1 MDPAPPPKAGCNC
14 QKSKKADCPLP
25 GECTMDGVVYEAV
38 VTTSDGQRESYV
50 GLAKNFKRRWPKH
63 WAVQPLMDSPPSLG
77 MCGGRGT
84 NGLSQKLSGNFWK
97 HMLLTLTQS
106 LDYVDCVQE
115 KNTRLSSTQVWHRST
130 VEQKFFSSHCR
141 HRTIYLMGEP
151 PD

>member
-63 WAVQPLMDSPPSLG
+63 KSTLASPTADGKTTFS
-77 MCGGRGT
+77 RYVWRQRDQ
-84 NGLSQKLSGNFWK
+84 GLTQKLSGKFCK
-97 HMLLTLTQS
+97 QMLLTFTQL
-106 LDYVDCVQE
+106 LDYADCVQE
-115 KNTRLSSTQVWHRST
+115 KNTRLSSTQVWHRS
-130 VEQKFFSSHCR
+130 FFSHCR
-141 HRTIYLMGEP
+141 HRAIYLMG
-151 PD
+151 